1 MKIQTQ
7 CVQYENAKPDTSN
20 LEGGPPVFIIPKETI
35 ESLIEIGLKL
45 VQIANLLCVSE
56 SMVYRR
62 MRQYRLSTVDFIT
75 SSNRVGN
82 PYIHIKFHM
91 LI

>member
-7 CVQYENAKPDTSN
+7 CVQYDKAKPDTSN
-20 LEGGPPVFIIPKETI
+20 LEGGPPVFIIMPKETI

-62 MRQYRLSTVDFIT
+62 MRQY
-75 SSNRVGN
+75 
-82 PYIHIKFHM
+82 
-91 LI
+91 